1 MVYCGAWGVIGHPPG
16 HLYSPYTR
24 EPGFDDIRLCI
35 AAKAALSGC
44 KQGYLSKGACRLPL
58 GFFLATLGT
67 AASTL
72 SWHTSRDEHIQPARL
87 RFGHSFPLEKGDAVT
102 YNRISLEFVC
112 ISYRRDYNSQ
122 VLPWLPTIPTPGHR
136 RTIYLLESRT
146 RSVSLFLYSGRTIRP
161 DLV

>member
-1 MVYCGAWGVIGHPPG
+1 MVCCGAWGVIGHPPG
-16 HLYSPYTR
+16 RLFFPYTR

-72 SWHTSRDEHIQPARL
+72 S
-87 RFGHSFPLEKGDAVT
+87 
-102 YNRISLEFVC
+102 
-112 ISYRRDYNSQ
+112 
-122 VLPWLPTIPTPGHR
+122 
-136 RTIYLLESRT
+136 
-146 RSVSLFLYSGRTIRP
+146 
-161 DLV
+161 